1 MAECFSIFTF
11 EQNIRITFA
20 VSIRKTSDA
29 HELHQVMRMSCI
41 KRCASPCFGICYL
54 FINSTFK
61 SYEFIT
67 QTIEDESL

>member
-11 EQNIRITFA
+11 EQNIQITFA

-41 KRCASPCFGICYL
+41 K
-54 FINSTFK
+54 
-61 SYEFIT
+61 
-67 QTIEDESL
+67 